1 MACIIEESAAPLNA
15 DGSPVLPSPDGR
27 DRRHVPRRGIVGS
40 IDLARSSAI
49 AIAEIARSIA
59 GTSLASERTGHLD
72 RREMAED
79 RGGHGFSLN
88 TSRFKIAVT
97 LTFGK
102 STTCAMLRSTATLTS
117 T

>member
-1 MACIIEESAAPLNA
+1 MYGEALIAPSIWLV
-15 DGSPVLPSPDGR
+15 PR
-27 DRRHVPRRGIVGS
+27 DRRNRELNRGHLPGV
-40 IDLARSSAI
+40 
-49 AIAEIARSIA
+49 
-59 GTSLASERTGHLD
+59 ERTGHLD
-72 RREMAED
+72 RREMAEI
-79 RGGHGFSLN
+79 RGSHGFSLN